1 MIKALIKIFYLIT
14 FLLFCYFILNYYF
27 SIDNINQVEKKMS
40 SKDIFKNKNYKIPYL
55 KNNTKNVIIY
65 NSEDIIEKKTKKRKI
80 WELLN

>member
-40 SKDIFKNKNYKIPYL
+40 SKDNFKNKNY
-55 KNNTKNVIIY
+55 NTKNVIIY
-65 NSEDIIEKKTKKRKI
+65 KSEDIIEKKTKKRKI